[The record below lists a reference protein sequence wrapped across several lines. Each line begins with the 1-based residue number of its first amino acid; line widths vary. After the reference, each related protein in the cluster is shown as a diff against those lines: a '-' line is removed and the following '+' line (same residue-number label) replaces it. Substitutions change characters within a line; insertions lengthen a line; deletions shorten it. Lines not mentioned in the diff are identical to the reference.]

1 MFYTHTNHIKS
12 PLSLHL
18 ERVYQKVEETMKF
31 LAAFLLFIYLSKAL
45 RLSDQF
51 VQVRFQSDDSL
62 YLNVTRLK
70 TTFVDDILDCSFTC
84 LQQSLCVSFNLAV
97 FANSEGKFWCEL
109 LPSTRYR
116 NPQKLTSDSQSRHFY
131 IQVCNSNFWC

>member
-1 MFYTHTNHIKS
+1 MTQKG

-31 LAAFLLFIYLSKAL
+31 LAVFPLFIYLVKEL
-45 RLSDQF
+45 RFSSQF

-84 LQQSLCVSFNLAV
+84 LQQTRCVSFNLAV
-97 FANSEGKFWCEL
+97 VANSEGKFWCEL
-109 LPSTRYR
+109 LPSTRYS
-116 NPQKLTSDSQSRHFY
+116 NPQRLTSNSQSRHFY
-131 IQVCNSNFWC
+131 IQVCNSNFW